1 MLNKKKKKYP
11 SKKNTASV
19 VKKSKHIF
27 TILLV
32 EDDDFLLN
40 MYRVKLE
47 LEDYKVLTASNG
59 EAGLALIKDKKPDLV
74 LLDIILPKL
83 NGFEVLKV
91 TQQDKNIKNIPV
103 IILSNL
109 GQKEDI
115 KKGLKLGARDYLIK
129 AHFLPSEVIE
139 KIKKILKF

>member
-1 MLNKKKKKYP
+1 MLNKKKKIFI
-11 SKKNTASV
+11 KKNIIVTA
-19 VKKSKHIF
+19 KKPKHVF

-40 MYRVKLE
+40 MYKVKLE
-47 LEDYKVLTASNG
+47 LEDYKVLTTSNG
-59 EAGLALIKDKKPDLV
+59 ETGLALIRDKKPDLV

-83 NGFEVLKV
+83 SGFEVLKSM
-91 TQQDKNIKNIPV
+91 QQDKDTKNIPV
-103 IILSNL
+103 VILSNL
-109 GQKEDI
+109 GQREDI

-139 KIKKILKF
+139 KVKKILKF